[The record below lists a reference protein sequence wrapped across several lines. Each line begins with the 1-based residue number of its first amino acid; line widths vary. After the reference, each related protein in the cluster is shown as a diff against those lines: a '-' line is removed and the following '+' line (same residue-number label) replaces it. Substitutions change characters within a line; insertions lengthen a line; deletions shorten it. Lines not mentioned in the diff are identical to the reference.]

1 MQFCLPRHVRF
12 VSLATVVLAMGITGC
27 GETKQ
32 IPVTG
37 KIILDGK
44 QLKVEKGETA
54 AVNFYGT
61 GDAKSFGVG
70 VVSEDGTYTVSSNNK
85 PGLPAG
91 SYKVTVNYSKPKDAK
106 DQYSIPVRMVNEKYT
121 VIDFTDLK
129 VEVKDNAPPGS
140 YDLKVTK

>member
-1 MQFCLPRHVRF
+1 LVIRFQRTCGIFPNNVEFSMQFCLPRHVRF

-44 QLKVEKGETA
+44 QLKVEEGETA

-70 VVSEDGTYTVSSNNK
+70 VVSEDGTYTVSSRSNK
-85 PGLPAG
+85 TG
-91 SYKVTVNYSKPKDAK
+91 VTCRLVQGDCQLLQA
-106 DQYSIPVRMVNEKYT
+106 Q
-121 VIDFTDLK
+121 
-129 VEVKDNAPPGS
+129 GC
-140 YDLKVTK
+140 